1 MKTTATV
8 KSLRKQENVPV
19 SRNSLFLQHKKQAKT
34 YYLMLIISKDKIENE
49 KQKNKTENFF
59 LN

>member
-8 KSLRKQENVPV
+8 KSLRKQE
-19 SRNSLFLQHKKQAKT
+19 
-34 YYLMLIISKDKIENE
+34 IENE
-49 KQKNKTENFF
+49 KQKNKTDNFF

>member
-19 SRNSLFLQHKKQAKT
+19 SRNSLFLQNKKQAKT

>member
-19 SRNSLFLQHKKQAKT
+19 SRNSLFLQNKKQAET

>member
-8 KSLRKQENVPV
+8 KSLRKQE
-19 SRNSLFLQHKKQAKT
+19 T
-34 YYLMLIISKDKIENE
+34 ENE
-49 KQKNKTENFF
+49 KQKNKTDNFF